1 MAELLAP
8 LAGAR
13 AAVAADR
20 LIGHFGSLGR
30 ALAAPGE
37 QLAAALGDERDLVP
51 ALVAARR
58 LVEAGLREDIR
69 RTAVSPRDPQYR
81 DYLRLVIGTS
91 PNEAVHVTFV
101 TSEWGYLADE
111 RIATGSPVA
120 VHVSLRLL
128 LSRAFDVGAH
138 GILLAHN
145 HPSGSAEPSS
155 ADIRFTRR
163 IARLT
168 RAVDILLLDH
178 LIVGAGAIV
187 SMRERGL
194 L

>member
-1 MAELLAP
+1 MAELLTP
-8 LAGAR
+8 IAGAH

-20 LIGHFGSLGR
+20 LIAHFGGLGR
-30 ALAAPGE
+30 ALAASGE
-37 QLAAALGDERDLVP
+37 QLAAALGDEHHLVP

-81 DYLRLVIGTS
+81 DYLRLVIGSS
-91 PNEAVHVTFV
+91 PNESVHVTFV
-101 TSEWGYLADE
+101 TGQWGYLADE
-111 RIATGSPVA
+111 RIATGSPGA

-163 IARLT
+163 IARLG